1 MPHIR
6 LTEKLV
12 RWVGIPIVGF
22 LATVFLADHNQI
34 YGNFWYGYLVSVL
47 FTAIYWNG
55 AVFIFFRLRKI
66 YPDISKTG
74 RRLVTTYLVLVL
86 FMTLTSMILK
96 LLFGYSSLANLF
108 SWTTFLETMPFSLT
122 MALVVGTMYE
132 TAFFFYNW
140 KETFQL
146 NEKLKNQQIRTQFE
160 VLQNQMSPHFLFNS
174 LNTLT
179 TLIAENQQTAIDFTQ
194 KLSEV
199 YRYILQHKE
208 RELVTLKEEME
219 FAKAYFFLLKMRY
232 PDNLEATFSVDEQYM
247 EKHIAPL
254 TLQMLIENAIK
265 HNVVSKMHPLHID
278 VYVENSETIV
288 VKNNL
293 QPKNSLE
300 RSTKTGLQ
308 NIQKRYEYLGN
319 RKIDI
324 IATAKNFMVAI
335 PLIKVIE
342 DKHLTVTA

>member
-1 MPHIR
+1 MPQIK
-6 LTEKLV
+6 LTEKLI
-12 RWVGIPIVGF
+12 RWAGIPVVGLF
-22 LATVFLADHNQI
+22 AMVMLDDHNKI
-34 YGNFWYGYLVSVL
+34 YSSVWHAYLVSVL
-47 FTAIYWNG
+47 FTGIYWNG
-55 AVFIFFRLRKI
+55 AVFIFFRLRKM
-66 YPDISKTG
+66 YPEISKSS
-74 RRLVTTYLVLVL
+74 RRLVTTYVLLVT
-86 FMTLTSMILK
+86 FMTVTSMILK
-96 LLFGYSSLANLF
+96 LLFGYTNLATLF
-108 SWTTFLETMPFSLT
+108 TWNTFQQTMPFSLT

-208 RELVTLKEEME
+208 RELVTLREEME
-219 FAKAYFFLLKMRY
+219 FAKAYFFLLKIRY

-278 VYVENSETIV
+278 IYVENNETIV